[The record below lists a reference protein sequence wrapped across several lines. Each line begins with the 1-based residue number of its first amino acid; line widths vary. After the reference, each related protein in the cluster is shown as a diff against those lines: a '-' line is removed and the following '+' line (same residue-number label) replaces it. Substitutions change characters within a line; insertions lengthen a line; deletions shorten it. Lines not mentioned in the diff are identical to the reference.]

1 MYPLIL
7 LIFAHLPI
15 VDGVYIGP
23 HGPFRF
29 AFDTGAESTSID
41 VQLAQKLNLTPQYRV
56 EVVTA
61 AASSLAPALRAPLR
75 AGAVEMPDTEA
86 LLIPLSG
93 EDGVLG
99 QSALRRLDYQLDNE
113 AKRVRFQGAPSAAAI
128 AIPLRYVGGRIAL
141 PVRIGEKVWELV
153 LDSGTN
159 AMVLPEAVAQFRL
172 SGVAQMRTHNGSA
185 EVPYGLIPKIEV
197 GGLSLKNTAAAIAEV
212 EIGLMPTGIF
222 RRITVLNST
231 GMIYLEK

>member
-1 MYPLIL
+1 M
-7 LIFAHLPI
+7 FAHLPI

-41 VQLAQKLNLTPQYRV
+41 AQLAQKLKLTPQYRV

-75 AGAVEMPDTEA
+75 AGKVEMPDTEA

-99 QSALRRLDYQLDNE
+99 QSALRHLDYQIDNE
-113 AKRVRFQGAPSAAAI
+113 AKRVRFHASPGQGAPQESAI
-128 AIPLRYVGGRIAL
+128 AIPLQYVGGRIAL
-141 PVRIGEKVWELV
+141 PVRIGGKVWELV

-159 AMVLPEAVAQFRL
+159 AMVLPEAVSSFRP
-172 SGVAQMRTHNGSA
+172 SGVARMRTHNGSA
-185 EVPYGLIPKIEV
+185 EVPYGFIPKIEV
-197 GGLSLKNTAAAIAEV
+197 GGLSWKNTAVAIVGVAS
-212 EIGLMPTGIF
+212 GLIPTQFF
-222 RRITVLNST
+222 RRITVVNSA
-231 GMIYLEK
+231 GMLYLEK